1 MRSYFYDT
9 KIKKTKGL
17 SNRFGLRVAAKEDY
31 VYLQSWVLQ
40 NTGFANAFTIYA
52 HELLHQ
58 YGGDTTLSFHRALSI
73 MNQKIIEK
81 IDRFSDYQEKWKS

>member
-40 NTGFANAFTIYA
+40 NAGFANAFTIYA

-58 YGGDTTLSFHRALSI
+58 YGGDTTF
-73 MNQKIIEK
+73 
-81 IDRFSDYQEKWKS
+81 FSPGTVHYEPKNH